1 MVLGSDDIGKLEV
14 KVGFGGLAAAVSV

>member
-14 KVGFGGLAAAVSV
+14 EVGFGGLAATVSV